1 MPFKKKQKKKE
12 KTSKDTGEFHVPI
25 LYVNR
30 ERVNIGCI
38 YKSIREY
45 SSSKLSR
52 SNVVSSVNK

>member
-1 MPFKKKQKKKE
+1 MPLKKKE

-52 SNVVSSVNK
+52 SNVVSSVIK